1 MRSEARFHPPE
12 TLKRLLSRAKDHIAE
27 GEARLVAQ
35 ETRVVELDLKG
46 KANGRE
52 GRESSKL
59 LRIMRE
65 TQNLQIGHV
74 RLLERE
80 LEAGG
85 SDVLDPSIAGKQQ

>member
-1 MRSEARFHPPE
+1 MRPGIPLHPSE

-35 ETRVVELDLKG
+35 EARVAELELKG

-59 LRIMRE
+59 LKVMRD
-65 TQNLQIGHV
+65 TQTLQVGHV

-80 LEAGG
+80 LGEAG
-85 SDVLDPSIAGKQQ
+85 DPDPPVGGGKQ